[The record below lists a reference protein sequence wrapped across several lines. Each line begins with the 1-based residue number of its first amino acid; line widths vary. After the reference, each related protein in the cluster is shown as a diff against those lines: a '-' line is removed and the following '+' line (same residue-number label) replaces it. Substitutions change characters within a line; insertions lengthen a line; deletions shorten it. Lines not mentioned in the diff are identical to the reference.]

1 MNKIRNEIKLL
12 KDNIQRVNDDKYSDI
27 FTNISDILDRLSDK
41 VEDLM
46 VNQKVIAENINYMN
60 EDISGLQDELFEE
73 VSIDDLEEFE
83 EEYKEINCKNCG
95 KPIFIEESALNNED
109 INCPY
114 CNSKI
119 VSK

>member
-1 MNKIRNEIKLL
+1 MEYLFFRCAISAQYKGCVFLNKIRNEIKLL

-60 EDISGLQDELFEE
+60 EDISGLQDELF
-73 VSIDDLEEFE
+73 
-83 EEYKEINCKNCG
+83 G
-95 KPIFIEESALNNED
+95 
-109 INCPY
+109 
-114 CNSKI
+114 
-119 VSK
+119 